1 MHETIELNCY
11 EAEMFE
17 DKTGEMS
24 GRSTWLE
31 ERSKN
36 EIFHEVFKELVKD
49 IMRNRS
55 DTGRQRFIE
64 ANQRRILWLRV
75 LVLSKMS
82 KIEGGVAML
91 WDEDAV
97 LRVLIDVLEEDMK
110 TEGWD
115 GLDDMEVV
123 GFKDRV

>member
-1 MHETIELNCY
+1 
-11 EAEMFE
+11 MFA
-17 DKTGEMS
+17 DNSGEMS